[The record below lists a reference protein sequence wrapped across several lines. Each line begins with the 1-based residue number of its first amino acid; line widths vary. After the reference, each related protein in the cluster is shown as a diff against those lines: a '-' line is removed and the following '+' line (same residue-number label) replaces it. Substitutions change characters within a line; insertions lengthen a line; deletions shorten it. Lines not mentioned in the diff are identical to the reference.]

1 MKSVPTSIHP
11 RKKLRQLG
19 VCALFAVAV
28 LSSFAQSAPAAKTPQ
43 ESDTVVLDP
52 FTVTSDPNDGYFS
65 KTSTAAGRVAIPLEN
80 IPQHI
85 EVFNSEFIKDTMPQ
99 TMQDILKF
107 STAVQFSNSERQT
120 NGGLIRGFDASVVL
134 RNGMNGFFA
143 GAPSYN
149 TETIEQVEV
158 IRGPAAALYGASQPG
173 GLINYVTKR
182 PQFTSAQSVSLRAFS
197 VGGYS
202 ASFDLTGPAGLKNFD
217 GQPLIAY
224 RLIVANEDRGGY
236 QLNSDYTK
244 RFLVSAGVTIN
255 PTKSFSITLESQHAA
270 SKTAFMN
277 SMIAPLSLYNPLNGA
292 GTGSA
297 KPYQSVIMPNDMW
310 PIDWTYQDD
319 GAHRNETLNT
329 NQLSLLWTKDL
340 GKWGSWA
347 VRGYYAVDSNAGVER
362 ILYSLFSTPNNAPR
376 PVTQANLGKT
386 VNFTQ
391 TVTQADIDAGRSWI
405 PGRYIRN
412 IQEFPW
418 DYGRFQW
425 DITGKFKT
433 GPATHN
439 VLIGTDGELGYR
451 TRIPNDPI
459 SRSTTEYQVWN
470 NAVESAKLAIWSDS
484 PNPQNFSGTI
494 NWNDIRSTGNPT
506 GVVTNVNRSGNPYTN
521 NLRFKVPFLTSPVN
535 NYYFFDSVGVWDDR
549 LVLSLG
555 ARSDKLFQIVG
566 PTTYSSKQWT
576 YRYGAVF
583 KVKPWFHLFGVH
595 NESFIPNSQTA
606 AQALG
611 KYIPPQQ
618 GAQDEVGI
626 RLPLWNGRLLIE
638 TSIYELT
645 NTNVV
650 VRDLF
655 QTGKP
660 EEWRFIDGQRNRGL
674 DFDAKLAL
682 NKDTQVGFSYAHY
695 NMVYFGNL
703 TQVAAGV
710 NTFPAVNVPDDQV
723 STWGKWTPSAGK
735 LRNFSFYAAY
745 RFTGKRPGGGTG
757 ALPSYM
763 MTSYGVIDAGI
774 GYSLKKWDFNLRVTN
789 LLDERYYQAS
799 SSASLLFPGRPRE
812 ATFNISHKF

>member
-1 MKSVPTSIHP
+1 MKLVTTS
-11 RKKLRQLG
+11 KLPKTKLCQFG
-19 VCALFAVAV
+19 VRALVAAIV
-28 LSSFAQSAPAAKTPQ
+28 LSSVAQNAPAATTPVDS
-43 ESDTVVLDP
+43 ETVVLDP
-52 FTVTSDPNDGYFS
+52 FMVKSDPKDGYFS

-85 EVFNSEFIKDTMPQ
+85 EVFNSQFIADTMPQ
-99 TMQDILKF
+99 TMADILHF
-107 STAVQFSNSERQT
+107 STAVQFSNSERQS
-120 NGGLIRGFDASVVL
+120 NGGLVRGFDATVIM
-134 RNGMNGFFA
+134 RNGMNGFFS
-143 GAPSYN
+143 GMPSYN

-182 PQFTSAQSVSLRAFS
+182 PQFTRSESVTLRAFS

-202 ASFDLTGPAGLKNFD
+202 ASFDLTGPVGVKNFD
-217 GQPLIAY
+217 GQPLVAY
-224 RLIVANEDRGGY
+224 RLIAANEDRGGY

-244 RFLVSAGVTIN
+244 RLLLSGSVTVN
-255 PTKSFSITLESQHAA
+255 PTKSFSINIESQYAE

-277 SMIAPLSLYNPLNGA
+277 SMIAPLSLYNPLNSA
-292 GTGSA
+292 GTAAA
-297 KPYQSVIMPNDMW
+297 KPYQSLVMPNNML

-319 GAHRNETLNT
+319 GTHRNETICAT
-329 NQLSLLWTKDL
+329 QLSLLWTKDF

-347 VRGYYAVDSNAGVER
+347 VRGYYAVDSNLGTER
-362 ILYSLFSTPNNAPR
+362 ILYSLFSTPANAPR
-376 PVTQANLGKT
+376 PVAAADLGKT

-391 TVTQADIDAGRSWI
+391 NVTQADINAGRLWI
-405 PGRYIRN
+405 PGRYARN
-412 IQEFPW
+412 IHEYPW

-451 TRIPNDPI
+451 DRVPRNGTGT
-459 SRSTTEYQVWN
+459 STVEYQVWN
-470 NAVESAKLAIWSDS
+470 TSADNTKLAIWVDS
-484 PNPQNFSGTI
+484 PNPQNFTSAI
-494 NWNDIRSTGNPT
+494 NWKDIRSTSNPT
-506 GVVTNVNRSGNPYTN
+506 GMVTNVNPSGNPYQNT
-521 NLRFKVPFLTSPVN
+521 LRFKVPFLTSPVN
-535 NYYFFDSVGVWDDR
+535 NYYLFDSVGLWNDR

-555 ARSDKLFQIVG
+555 ARSDKLFQTVG
-566 PTTYSSKQWT
+566 TTTYTAKQST

-583 KVKPWFHLFGVH
+583 KVNPWLHFFGIH

-606 AQALG
+606 AQSLG
-611 KYIPPQQ
+611 RYIAPQKGEQ
-618 GAQDEVGI
+618 NEVGI

-650 VRDLF
+650 VRDIF
-655 QTGKP
+655 QANTP
-660 EEWRFIDGQRNRGL
+660 NEWRFIDGQRNRGQ

-682 NKDTQVGFSYAHY
+682 SKDTQAGFSYAHY

-710 NTFPAVNVPDDQV
+710 SQYATVNVPNDQV
-723 STWGKWTPSAGK
+723 STWGKWTPSEGR
-735 LRNFSFYAAY
+735 LQNFSFLGAY
-745 RFTGKRPGGGTG
+745 RFTGERPGGGTG
-757 ALPSYM
+757 AIPSYM
-763 MTSYGVIDAGI
+763 MRSYGVVDAGV
-774 GYSLKKWDFNLRVTN
+774 GYKWKKWDFNLRVTN
-789 LLDERYYQAS
+789 LLDQRYYQAA

-812 ATFNISHKF
+812 ATITVSTKF